1 MPPSPEARPPLD
13 REELDAVAGVPLEV
27 RAVLGEERL
36 DVVPHDVGVADDGGV
51 VNDLPHSVHHE
62 HDVRDVGQPI

>member
-1 MPPSPEARPPLD
+1 MAS
-13 REELDAVAGVPLEV
+13 VPLEV

-51 VNDLPHSVHHE
+51 VDDLAHAVHHE
-62 HDVRDVGQPI
+62 HDVRDVGKAI